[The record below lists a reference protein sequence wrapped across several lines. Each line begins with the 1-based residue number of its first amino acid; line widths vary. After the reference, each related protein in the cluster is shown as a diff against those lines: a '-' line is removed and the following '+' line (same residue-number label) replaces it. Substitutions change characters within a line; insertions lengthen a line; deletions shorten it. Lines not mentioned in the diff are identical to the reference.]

1 MNFNITAKELRGFDL
16 GEYEWYTEK
25 DETYRIV
32 RFYKDHYEIGA
43 SANEIENFMYMFCD
57 NPIMDYDDIPE
68 FISNDDILSRILK
81 ESPSIVAVAIY
92 KTDGTCIEK
101 KRKIKMINYKKII
114 REKVFFYY
122 WYKYI

>member
-1 MNFNITAKELRGFDL
+1 MDFNITAKESRGFDL

-101 KRKIKMINYKKII
+101 KEIIVDNGRTKKY
-114 REKVFFYY
+114 EK
-122 WYKYI
+122 

>member
-1 MNFNITAKELRGFDL
+1 MDFNITAKESRGFDL

-32 RFYKDHYEIGA
+32 RFYKDYYEIGA

-81 ESPSIVAVAIY
+81 EIHDIVAAAIY
-92 KTDGTCIEK
+92 KTDGTCIEIK
-101 KRKIKMINYKKII
+101 KR
-114 REKVFFYY
+114 
-122 WYKYI
+122 